1 VDTEILIKKNLKY
14 DKSGDKLRK
23 LIERKKILL
32 KDVIIFGIN
41 SNNLELIFSLINYAS
56 KEDLKLLE
64 EKLIEIGNC
73 HYIYLFARDI
83 QDANIEKIC
92 DKVLEIGDP
101 RYLYLF
107 ALTIPK
113 VNIEQFGYVLAN
125 TSDNYYISMFLIR
138 LGNQISKELRDRL
151 ISVLIKSENRLL
163 IEKLFFYHNF
173 ISLYEYKKAIKM
185 IKKERN
191 KRLVRSIKCKLITKL
206 SEH

>member
-1 VDTEILIKKNLKY
+1 MDTEILIKKNLKY

-83 QDANIEKIC
+83 QDANIGKIC
-92 DKVLEIGDP
+92 DKVLEISDP

-125 TSDNYYISMFLIR
+125 TSDNYIIL
-138 LGNQISKELRDRL
+138 
-151 ISVLIKSENRLL
+151 
-163 IEKLFFYHNF
+163 
-173 ISLYEYKKAIKM
+173 
-185 IKKERN
+185 
-191 KRLVRSIKCKLITKL
+191 
-206 SEH
+206 